1 MKIYTRSGDKGRT
14 SLIGGRRVSK
24 THYRLEAY
32 GTIDELNAHLGLLA
46 AQLPASSAQLS
57 TLLRIQRTL
66 FVLGAQLA
74 TPSDAPTSP
83 AAVTPAMVQGLE
95 AAIDDIYRQLPPLR
109 AFVLP
114 GGCLPSAQ
122 CHVCRTVCRRAERR
136 VLALAARVA
145 IPAEV
150 CSYLNRLS
158 DYLFVLARLLN
169 AEQGTEEI
177 FWQNTCR

>member
-32 GTIDELNAHLGLLA
+32 GTIDELNAHLGLLV
-46 AQLPASSAQLS
+46 AQLPSSSAQLS
-57 TLLRIQRTL
+57 TLLRVQNTL

-74 TPSDAPTSP
+74 TPPDVPTT
-83 AAVTPAMVQGLE
+83 ATVTPAMVQGLE
-95 AAIDDIYRQLPPLR
+95 AAIDDIDRQQPPLR

-136 VLALAARVA
+136 VLTLASRVA

-177 FWQNTCR
+177 FWQNPCR

>member
-1 MKIYTRSGDKGRT
+1 MKIYTRTGDKGRT
-14 SLIGGRRVSK
+14 SLIGGHRVPK

-32 GTIDELNAHLGLLA
+32 GTIDELNAHVGLLV
-46 AQLPASSAQLS
+46 AQLPSSSAQLPV
-57 TLLRIQRTL
+57 LQQVQNTL
-66 FVLGAQLA
+66 FVIGAQLA
-74 TPSDAPTSP
+74 TPSDVPTTV
-83 AAVTPAMVQGLE
+83 AVTPAMVSALE
-95 AAIDDIYRQLPPLR
+95 AAIDHIDAQLPPLR

-114 GGCLPSAQ
+114 GGCMSSAQ

-136 VLALAARVA
+136 VLALARRVSLS
-145 IPAEV
+145 PEV

-177 FWQNTCR
+177 FWQNPC

>member
-32 GTIDELNAHLGLLA
+32 GTIDELNAYLGLLV

-57 TLLRIQRTL
+57 TLQQIQNTL

-74 TPSDAPTSP
+74 TPSDVPTTT
-83 AAVTPAMVQGLE
+83 AITPAMVEGLE
-95 AAIDDIYRQLPPLR
+95 AAIDDIDARLPQLR

-122 CHVCRTVCRRAERR
+122 CHVCRTVCRRAARR
-136 VLALAARVA
+136 VLPLASRVA

-150 CSYLNRLS
+150 TSYLNRLS

-177 FWQNTCR
+177 FWQNPC

>member
-32 GTIDELNAHLGLLA
+32 GTIDELNAHLGLLV

-57 TLLRIQRTL
+57 TLLRVQNTL

-74 TPSDAPTSP
+74 TPSDIPTT
-83 AAVTPAMVQGLE
+83 ATVTPAMVEGLE
-95 AAIDDIYRQLPPLR
+95 AAIDDIDRQLPPLR

-136 VLALAARVA
+136 VLTLASRVA

-150 CSYLNRLS
+150 TSYLNRLS

-177 FWQNTCR
+177 FWQNPCR

>member
-32 GTIDELNAHLGLLA
+32 GTIDELNAHLGLLVA
-46 AQLPASSAQLS
+46 RLPASSAQLS
-57 TLLRIQRTL
+57 TLLRVQNTL

-74 TPSDAPTSP
+74 TPPDVPTT
-83 AAVTPAMVQGLE
+83 ATVTPAMVQGLE
-95 AAIDDIYRQLPPLR
+95 AAIDDIDRQLPPLR

-136 VLALAARVA
+136 VLTLAGRVA

-177 FWQNTCR
+177 FWQNPCR

>member
-32 GTIDELNAHLGLLA
+32 GTVDELNAHLGLLV

-57 TLLRIQRTL
+57 TLQQIQNTL

-74 TPSDAPTSP
+74 TPSDVPTTT
-83 AAVTPAMVQGLE
+83 AITPAMVQGLE
-95 AAIDDIYRQLPPLR
+95 AAIDDIDARLPQLR

-122 CHVCRTVCRRAERR
+122 CHVCRTVCRRAERNA
-136 VLALAARVA
+136 VAAA
-145 IPAEV
+145 AE
-150 CSYLNRLS
+150 YTIDTNAMIYINRLS
-158 DYLFVLARLLN
+158 DYLYALGRVLCDKMGKS
-169 AEQGTEEI
+169 EFIWEP
-177 FWQNTCR
+177 